1 MLTLVRSCCL
11 LGHITKVCITKE
23 TNELG
28 SDWHLDN
35 LEIIIPLDKKAYRF
49 NYQNWVTNKVACRM
63 PSRPLL
69 VFHEYTPFAS
79 RMRVVSVTL
88 QKSVGYLKS
97 NTLNYEQL
105 PADFGSHSARK

>member
-1 MLTLVRSCCL
+1 MLTLVLSCCL

-88 QKSVGYLKS
+88 QKSVS
-97 NTLNYEQL
+97 T
-105 PADFGSHSARK
+105 